1 MYQYFK
7 GLYTHTFT
15 NTYMYTHSYIYTHT
29 YIYTYI
35 ASVLPDAY
43 ILTYIHTP
51 LHFYC
56 KRISKVHLLLLSAFK
71 CFICYNQVVLSATW
85 AGRRRIPARR
95 RRQKH
100 RLYKIQPRHVAAF
113 VVAVSWATA
122 VLQAG
127 LLGPV
132 WSLLSW
138 AVLRAS
144 DFHAPWRWCVAMT
157 HSLISLPP
165 LVCCQK

>member
-1 MYQYFK
+1 M
-7 GLYTHTFT
+7 
-15 NTYMYTHSYIYTHT
+15 
-29 YIYTYI
+29 
-35 ASVLPDAY
+35 
-43 ILTYIHTP
+43 
-51 LHFYC
+51 
-56 KRISKVHLLLLSAFK
+56 
-71 CFICYNQVVLSATW
+71 LSATW

-100 RLYKIQPRHVAAF
+100 RLYKIQSRHVAAF

-144 DFHAPWRWCVAMT
+144 DSHAPWRWCVAMT
-157 HSLISLPP
+157 HSLLFAAAASFVPLRAALGAATVGTACLWAFSWLPFPTLSLALELFKNTERRSSSSRRPG
-165 LVCCQK
+165 LHTVAAAAMGLRQRNGSSW